1 VGALCATNR
10 KRRFRHWLGQA
21 ACTAALFAAVVWWL
35 GVFPQPVISPERP
48 RQTKTA
54 AATQKTETLRASV
67 TAAHFISEQEMLAL
81 FPAGSCVVAEINGQK
96 EFVIL
101 DPQIAEEGFTV
112 ADAPSQR

>member
-1 VGALCATNR
+1 MGALCATNR
-10 KRRFRHWLGQA
+10 KRRFRLWLGQA

-35 GVFPQPVISPERP
+35 DLLPQPSRP
-48 RQTKTA
+48 GQTNA
-54 AATQKTETLRASV
+54 AAARQKPETPRASV
-67 TAAHFISEQEMLAL
+67 TATHFISEQEMLAL